1 MGTESFDLG
10 ARVVEGVS
18 AATKRDVIA
27 GTVEGVAGTRFEPAA
42 TSSSAIATLNRM
54 NDAVVAKY
62 EALGGVAAL
71 GEPVHKEIGHWTF
84 AASCISYDAASDAA
98 YEIHGEI
105 YQHWLRLGGPAF
117 GTPCTDETATPDGVG
132 RFNHFNG
139 GTASIYWTPSTGA
152 RAIYGAIRAKWA
164 ELGWERQVGYPVT
177 DETGTPDGVG
187 RFNHFSNG
195 GSIYWTPATGA
206 HHVYGAIR
214 ERWSALGWETGY
226 LGYPTTDEMDF
237 PEGGRITEFEHGAIY
252 WWPDTGPIDLRGV
265 AVQYTGLVCFG
276 ETDWDQSS
284 DSDEPYALISV
295 TTPEIAHT
303 VRTQVYE
310 DVDDGESRPD
320 LVEIYRGKPYGL
332 NIACV
337 MMEND
342 FGDPNRF
349 RDEVETAVKVNHEIG
364 KVALG
369 FIPIVGPALAWAAA
383 EFLDD
388 LMPQLAAEIN
398 NLLDTD
404 DDRIGVGGLTLS
416 ARQLVLLA
424 ARTGNSTWKNIGFKA
439 ESPLLA
445 GHGASYKLYFGV
457 TPA

>member
-1 MGTESFDLG
+1 MSNDALSGIT
-10 ARVVEGVS
+10 
-18 AATKRDVIA
+18 ATRLDPKIA
-27 GTVEGVAGTRFEPAA
+27 SHVLDGVAVDARLRPEKAA
-42 TSSSAIATLNRM
+42 GAVAVIGRMSNAITT
-54 NDAVVAKY
+54 KY
-62 EALGGVAAL
+62 EALGGAAAL
-71 GEPVHKEIGHWTF
+71 GEPVSRAVNLWTF
-84 AASCISYDAASDAA
+84 ASSCIAYDASTDAA
-98 YEIHGEI
+98 YHVYGAI
-105 YQHWLRLGGPAF
+105 YQHWLSLGGLSF
-117 GTPCTDETATPDGVG
+117 GAPCTDETATPDGVG

-139 GTASIYWTPSTGA
+139 GTASIYWTPTTGA
-152 RAIYGAIRAKWA
+152 HAIYGAIRAKWA
-164 ELGWERQVGYPVT
+164 ELGWERHLGYPTT
-177 DETGTPDGVG
+177 DESPTPDGVG

-195 GSIYWTPATGA
+195 GSIYWTPETGA
-206 HHVYGAIR
+206 RHIYGAIR
-214 ERWSALGWETGY
+214 ERWSQLGWETGY

-237 PEGGRITEFEHGAIY
+237 PEGGRVTEFQRGGIY
-252 WWPDTGPIDLRGV
+252 WWPDTGAIDLGGV

-284 DSDEPYALISV
+284 NSDEPYALVSV

-303 VRTQVYE
+303 VRTQVYQ

-320 LVEIYRGKPYGL
+320 LVEVYRGKPYGL
-332 NIACV
+332 NLGCV

-349 RDEVETAVKVNHEIG
+349 RKEVEAAVKANHEIG

-369 FIPIVGPALAWAAA
+369 FIPLVGPALAWAAA

-388 LMPQLAAEIN
+388 LMPKLAAEIN
-398 NLLDTD
+398 TLLDTD
-404 DDRIGVGGLTLS
+404 DDRIGSGNVTLS

-424 ARTGNSTWKNIGFKA
+424 ARTGNSTWKNIGFKV
-439 ESPLLA
+439 ESPLLS